1 MKEKLKDIPDTL
13 WRQIYKG
20 NLLMNRISGYFCFI
34 LQMGIVSM
42 ADKKRDVKE
51 GSYRIFLT
59 SAAAA
64 FFFFDTPPLQMVGTG
79 AGLIYTRSDIAVRW
93 AEMVRESED
102 VPLREKEMN
111 EPI

>member
-1 MKEKLKDIPDTL
+1 MAANLQGKPSDESYFWVFLFHPADGHRKYGGQEARCEGGVIP
-13 WRQIYKG
+13 YFPHVG
-20 NLLMNRISGYFCFI
+20 SGCI
-34 LQMGIVSM
+34 
-42 ADKKRDVKE
+42 
-51 GSYRIFLT
+51 
-59 SAAAA
+59 
-64 FFFFDTPPLQMVGTG
+64 FFFDTPPLQMVGTG

>member
-1 MKEKLKDIPDTL
+1 
-13 WRQIYKG
+13 
-20 NLLMNRISGYFCFI
+20 
-34 LQMGIVSM
+34 
-42 ADKKRDVKE
+42 
-51 GSYRIFLT
+51 
-59 SAAAA
+59 
-64 FFFFDTPPLQMVGTG
+64 MVGTG